1 MHKKHFLNK
10 NHKFCMHKKHFLNKN
25 HKFCMHKKHFLN
37 KNHKFCMHKKLLL
50 NKNHKFCM
58 HKKHFLNKNHKFCMH
73 KKLLL
78 NKNHKFCMHKKH
90 FLNKNHKFCMQ
101 KKHFLNKNHKFCMH
115 KKHFLNKNHK
125 FCMNKKHFLNKNH
138 KFCMHKKHFLNKNH
152 KFPIDTPLV
161 LRLVKTHMG
170 KCLFSPE
177 LKSYLITQW
186 NCTTIGSCRCRKT
199 NQWVGSGAARTYG
212 DDTRQYSRRNGRG
225 IWLYKRSFRH
235 RILRFFL
242 LQRRRLR
249 LRWSR
254 EAYSPLTRLAVGPS
268 DLDLLG
274 WSAFNAPQHRSSS
287 GPVRC
292 RYPAIT

>member
-1 MHKKHFLNK
+1 MLRAWERGTRSSSTWWRLRPSTSISFPSWSTASWGHSEWPPAPR
-10 NHKFCMHKKHFLNKN
+10 NHPLAMMMSVASSLTGVWVW
-25 HKFCMHKKHFLN
+25 
-37 KNHKFCMHKKLLL
+37 
-50 NKNHKFCM
+50 
-58 HKKHFLNKNHKFCMH
+58 
-73 KKLLL
+73 
-78 NKNHKFCMHKKH
+78 
-90 FLNKNHKFCMQ
+90 
-101 KKHFLNKNHKFCMH
+101 
-115 KKHFLNKNHK
+115 
-125 FCMNKKHFLNKNH
+125 
-138 KFCMHKKHFLNKNH
+138 
-152 KFPIDTPLV
+152 FPIDTPLV

-186 NCTTIGSCRCRKT
+186 NCTTIGSCRCRKM

-225 IWLYKRSFRH
+225 IWLYKRSFRQ

-242 LQRRRLR
+242 LQRRRLH
-249 LRWSR
+249 LHWSR

>member
-1 MHKKHFLNK
+1 MITDWFLYPTESVVWENQHCRRK
-10 NHKFCMHKKHFLNKN
+10 DFGYKSFHACSRMCWWL
-25 HKFCMHKKHFLN
+25 CWETE
-37 KNHKFCMHKKLLL
+37 
-50 NKNHKFCM
+50 
-58 HKKHFLNKNHKFCMH
+58 
-73 KKLLL
+73 
-78 NKNHKFCMHKKH
+78 
-90 FLNKNHKFCMQ
+90 Q
-101 KKHFLNKNHKFCMH
+101 GAIS
-115 KKHFLNKNHK
+115 
-125 FCMNKKHFLNKNH
+125 
-138 KFCMHKKHFLNKNH
+138 
-152 KFPIDTPLV
+152 FPIDTPLV

-249 LRWSR
+249 LHWSR

>member
-1 MHKKHFLNK
+1 MKCITCSCDSCFSIL
-10 NHKFCMHKKHFLNKN
+10 KFNWKRSSTDVLF
-25 HKFCMHKKHFLN
+25 
-37 KNHKFCMHKKLLL
+37 
-50 NKNHKFCM
+50 
-58 HKKHFLNKNHKFCMH
+58 
-73 KKLLL
+73 
-78 NKNHKFCMHKKH
+78 
-90 FLNKNHKFCMQ
+90 Q
-101 KKHFLNKNHKFCMH
+101 S
-115 KKHFLNKNHK
+115 
-125 FCMNKKHFLNKNH
+125 
-138 KFCMHKKHFLNKNH
+138 
-152 KFPIDTPLV
+152 PIDTPLV

-199 NQWVGSGAARTYG
+199 NQWVGSGADRC

-225 IWLYKRSFRH
+225 IWLYERSFRH

-249 LRWSR
+249 LHWSR

-274 WSAFNAPQHRSSS
+274 WSTFNAPQHRSSS

>member
-1 MHKKHFLNK
+1 MYRTSKYNASKTT
-10 NHKFCMHKKHFLNKN
+10 
-25 HKFCMHKKHFLN
+25 
-37 KNHKFCMHKKLLL
+37 LLL
-50 NKNHKFCM
+50 CSLCVVFKVV
-58 HKKHFLNKNHKFCMH
+58 LYTW
-73 KKLLL
+73 
-78 NKNHKFCMHKKH
+78 
-90 FLNKNHKFCMQ
+90 
-101 KKHFLNKNHKFCMH
+101 
-115 KKHFLNKNHK
+115 
-125 FCMNKKHFLNKNH
+125 
-138 KFCMHKKHFLNKNH
+138 
-152 KFPIDTPLV
+152 FPIDTPLV

>member
-1 MHKKHFLNK
+1 MIDFLWNSWRV
-10 NHKFCMHKKHFLNKN
+10 LWDW
-25 HKFCMHKKHFLN
+25 
-37 KNHKFCMHKKLLL
+37 LL
-50 NKNHKFCM
+50 NLVHITGPSYLGRICIGDKISS
-58 HKKHFLNKNHKFCMH
+58 L
-73 KKLLL
+73 
-78 NKNHKFCMHKKH
+78 
-90 FLNKNHKFCMQ
+90 
-101 KKHFLNKNHKFCMH
+101 
-115 KKHFLNKNHK
+115 
-125 FCMNKKHFLNKNH
+125 
-138 KFCMHKKHFLNKNH
+138 
-152 KFPIDTPLV
+152 FPIDTPLV

>member
-1 MHKKHFLNK
+1 MEAPFGPFILNNK
-10 NHKFCMHKKHFLNKN
+10 N
-25 HKFCMHKKHFLN
+25 
-37 KNHKFCMHKKLLL
+37 KLQPL
-50 NKNHKFCM
+50 
-58 HKKHFLNKNHKFCMH
+58 
-73 KKLLL
+73 
-78 NKNHKFCMHKKH
+78 
-90 FLNKNHKFCMQ
+90 
-101 KKHFLNKNHKFCMH
+101 
-115 KKHFLNKNHK
+115 
-125 FCMNKKHFLNKNH
+125 
-138 KFCMHKKHFLNKNH
+138 
-152 KFPIDTPLV
+152 FPIDTPLV

-225 IWLYKRSFRH
+225 IWLYKRSFCH

-249 LRWSR
+249 LHWSR

>member
-1 MHKKHFLNK
+1 MKSLNISMFYERKKVNLVCNNMKVSKWWLHFIFQWTITVLLRNMHVV
-10 NHKFCMHKKHFLNKN
+10 
-25 HKFCMHKKHFLN
+25 
-37 KNHKFCMHKKLLL
+37 
-50 NKNHKFCM
+50 
-58 HKKHFLNKNHKFCMH
+58 
-73 KKLLL
+73 
-78 NKNHKFCMHKKH
+78 
-90 FLNKNHKFCMQ
+90 
-101 KKHFLNKNHKFCMH
+101 
-115 KKHFLNKNHK
+115 
-125 FCMNKKHFLNKNH
+125 
-138 KFCMHKKHFLNKNH
+138 
-152 KFPIDTPLV
+152 FPIDTPLV